1 MLLPLSTSQQCNAT
15 SLGNLIL
22 FFLETTLVV
31 PTIGAATTVIV
42 CQTKPENMFLIETL
56 CFWAYQNSIFEMMS
70 LPSSKLQCAITV
82 NDLNECELLY
92 SQLLNADDSPK
103 FNPVAQVAADLNNLH
118 SAFQHLDGS
127 HPVAIN
133 TDKAM
138 EYVKN
143 ELFPDPPPNDLFPL
157 PGQPATCPPGFHQ
170 NLLPDN
176 SKLIAAMQ

>member
-1 MLLPLSTSQQCNAT
+1 M
-15 SLGNLIL
+15 
-22 FFLETTLVV
+22 ETTLVV
-31 PTIGAATTVIV
+31 PAIGAATTVIV
-42 CQTKPENMFLIETL
+42 CQTKPESMFLLETL
-56 CFWAYQNSIFEMMS
+56 CFWAYQNSMS
-70 LPSSKLQCAITV
+70 LPPSKLQHAITM
-82 NDLNECELLY
+82 NDLNESELLY

-143 ELFPDPPPNDLFPL
+143 ELFPDSPPNDLFLL
-157 PGQPATCPPGFHQ
+157 PDQPAACPPGFHQ